1 MGTRSVEVS
10 GHRNILL
17 EVDGVRKYMKEKGVP
32 KEEARDRRT
41 RIIKTRFAET
51 KHGKGRIRMEW
62 NVAIDEKKEV
72 KCKTNGDA

>member
-1 MGTRSVEVS
+1 MGLIIMGIRSVEVS

-41 RIIKTRFAET
+41 RIIKTIDSLKRNMEKAE
-51 KHGKGRIRMEW
+51 
-62 NVAIDEKKEV
+62 
-72 KCKTNGDA
+72 